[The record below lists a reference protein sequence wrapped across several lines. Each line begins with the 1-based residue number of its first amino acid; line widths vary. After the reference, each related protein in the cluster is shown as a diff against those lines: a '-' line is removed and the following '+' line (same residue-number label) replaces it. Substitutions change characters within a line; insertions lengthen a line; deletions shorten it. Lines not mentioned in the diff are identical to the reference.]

1 MASVAGPYGL
11 VPARKYLGDTPF
23 SSGMHTYPILQNPT
37 TGMFFGDPVGIQAGG
52 QVVPLTASPAPGA
65 QPLVLGVFYGC
76 EWQDPIRGFVNSQ
89 QLPANIILNGG
100 WNVKV
105 KVFDYPWAVLRV
117 QADGPVD
124 YTALG
129 QAADLQNF
137 GAGNVWTGNSTISLI
152 SGSIGGGQAVRIYDL
167 VVDAAPS
174 PGAGS
179 LPGDPFTDCLVVWNW
194 GVNRWTSAS

>member
-1 MASVAGPYGL
+1 MSAVAGPYGL

-23 SSGMHTYPILQNPT
+23 SSGMHTYPVLQNQT
-37 TGMFFGDPVGIQAGG
+37 QGFFFGDPVGIQNG
-52 QVVPLTASPAPGA
+52 QVVPVTTSPTPGA
-65 QPLVLGVFYGC
+65 PPLILGVMYGA

-89 QLPANIILNGG
+89 FLPANAIQGG
-100 WNVKV
+100 AWNVKL

-117 QADGPVD
+117 QADGSVD

-129 QAADLQNF
+129 QGADLNITP
-137 GAGNVWTGNSTISLI
+137 GTVWTGNSTISLI
-152 SGSIGGGQAVRIYDL
+152 AGSVGSGQAVRIYDL

-179 LPGDPFTDCLVVWNW
+179 LPGDAYTDCLVIWNF
-194 GVNRWTSAS
+194 GVSRWLSAS